1 MVAGRW
7 RSAVDIVAAMVHRT
21 IRRGVDLLG
30 RPLDAILARRGGRRR
45 VVMLIYH
52 RVGARTPSP
61 VDLPIATFGA
71 QLDLLAG
78 SGRVVDLDTA
88 VDVVHGD
95 ADPSSEEPMVVLTFD
110 DGTSDW
116 VDVVL
121 PELVERALPATFYV
135 ATDFVDRSVPFPH
148 CGTPVSWSGLGELAA
163 SGLATVGSHTHTHR
177 VLAGADA
184 STAAAEVARSVDR
197 IEDRLG
203 RACRHFAYPKAI
215 APSPAAETVVRRRFR
230 TAVLAGNRVNDGA
243 SDLHRLGRHSLTRHD
258 DLAMF
263 GRKAAGGARLE
274 GVLRSIRDTW

>member
-1 MVAGRW
+1 
-7 RSAVDIVAAMVHRT
+7 
-21 IRRGVDLLG
+21 
-30 RPLDAILARRGGRRR
+30 
-45 VVMLIYH
+45 MLIYH

-135 ATDFVDRSVPFPH
+135 ATDFVDRSVPFPD